1 MLDDN
6 FGKILELRGMK
17 LKEDGYFVEASEPGW
32 ERREEGVGGVAGG
45 AGGEGQ
51 EEEQGEE
58 GAEGADELRLSFF
71 LGCSGSG
78 QFFLFSELRLGK
90 SWR

>member
-1 MLDDN
+1 MLDDD

-17 LKEDGYFVEASEPGW
+17 LKEDGYFLEASEPGW
-32 ERREEGVGGVAGG
+32 ERREEGVGGGAGG
-45 AGGEGQ
+45 AGQ

-58 GAEGADELRLSFF
+58 GAEGADELPLSFF
-71 LGCSGSG
+71 LGYSSSG